1 MRTEEQLRDAR
12 SDFDCDIWQVI
23 YDERH
28 KKLSIDDMRDI
39 LLNIEETLLAQ
50 EEEENGY

>member
-39 LLNIEETLLAQ
+39 LLNIEEKLLAQ

>member
-12 SDFDCDIWQVI
+12 SDFDWDIWKVI

-39 LLNIEETLLAQ
+39 LLNIEEKLLAQ

>member
-28 KKLSIDDMRDI
+28 KKLSIDDMRGI
-39 LLNIEETLLAQ
+39 LLNIEEKLLAQ
-50 EEEENGY
+50 EEEGYDY

>member
-12 SDFDCDIWQVI
+12 SDFDSDIWQVI
-23 YDERH
+23 YDERYMN
-28 KKLSIDDMRDI
+28 LSIDDMRDI

>member
-39 LLNIEETLLAQ
+39 LLNIEEKLLAQ
-50 EEEENGY
+50 EEEGCDY

>member
-1 MRTEEQLRDAR
+1 MRTEEKLRDAR

-39 LLNIEETLLAQ
+39 LLNIEEKLLAQ

>member
-39 LLNIEETLLAQ
+39 LLNIEEKLLAQ
-50 EEEENGY
+50 EEEE

>member
-28 KKLSIDDMRDI
+28 KKVSIDDMRDI
-39 LLNIEETLLAQ
+39 LLNIEEKLLAQ
-50 EEEENGY
+50 EEEGYDY

>member
-39 LLNIEETLLAQ
+39 PLNIEEKLLAQ
-50 EEEENGY
+50 EEEEYGY

>member
-39 LLNIEETLLAQ
+39 LLNIEEKLLAQ
-50 EEEENGY
+50 EEEENCY

>member
-39 LLNIEETLLAQ
+39 LLNIEEKLLAQ
-50 EEEENGY
+50 EEEGYDY

>member
-39 LLNIEETLLAQ
+39 LLNIEEKLLAQ
-50 EEEENGY
+50 EEEEYDY

>member
-1 MRTEEQLRDAR
+1 MRTEEQLRNAR

-39 LLNIEETLLAQ
+39 LLNIEEKLLAQ
-50 EEEENGY
+50 EEEEYGY